1 MIRRLSGCPAPRRSW
16 SDRRKTQD
24 QNHRLIHRSREV
36 FWYGRRVG
44 DLLGYARVSTVDQRL
59 DLQLDA
65 LKTAGCKRVWSDTAS
80 GSLTERPELSQ
91 VFDHLRWGD
100 TLVVWRLDRL
110 GRSVRH
116 LVDVVAELGERG
128 IGLRSLQ
135 EGIDTTTPGGRL
147 VFHVFSALAQ
157 FEREV
162 VIERSRAGVAA
173 ARARGRVGGRPAL
186 MTPAKLATA
195 RRLREGRDHTL
206 EEIADVIGVSRST
219 LVRHLA
225 ACGTSKEIG
234 LA

>member
-1 MIRRLSGCPAPRRSW
+1 
-16 SDRRKTQD
+16 
-24 QNHRLIHRSREV
+24 
-36 FWYGRRVG
+36 
-44 DLLGYARVSTVDQRL
+44 VSTVDQRL

-65 LKTAGCKRVWSDTAS
+65 LKAAGCQRVWSDTAS
-80 GSLTERPELSQ
+80 GSLTERPKLTEL
-91 VFDHLRWGD
+91 FDHLRPGD

-116 LVDVVAELGERG
+116 LIDLVGELSDRRVGF
-128 IGLRSLQ
+128 RSLQ

-157 FEREV
+157 FEREII
-162 VIERSRAGVAA
+162 IERSRAGVAA

-195 RRLREGRDHTL
+195 RRLRDSREHTL
-206 EEIADVIGVSRST
+206 KEIASVIGVSRST

-225 ACGTSKEIG
+225 GG
-234 LA
+234 

>member
-1 MIRRLSGCPAPRRSW
+1 
-16 SDRRKTQD
+16 
-24 QNHRLIHRSREV
+24 
-36 FWYGRRVG
+36 VG
-44 DLLGYARVSTVDQRL
+44 DLLGYARVSTGDQRL

-65 LKTAGCKRVWSDTAS
+65 LKAAGCQRVWSDTAS
-80 GSLTERPELSQ
+80 GSLTERPELLLL
-91 VFDHLRWGD
+91 FDHLRPSD

-116 LVDVVAELGERG
+116 LINVVGDLAEQGV
-128 IGLRSLQ
+128 GLRSLQ

-162 VIERSRAGVAA
+162 IIERSRAGVAA

-186 MTPAKLATA
+186 MTPAKLGTA
-195 RRLREGRDHTL
+195 RRLREGQGHTL
-206 EEIADVIGVSRST
+206 EEIAGVIGVSRST

-225 ACGTSKEIG
+225 RPE
-234 LA
+234 L

>member
-1 MIRRLSGCPAPRRSW
+1 
-16 SDRRKTQD
+16 
-24 QNHRLIHRSREV
+24 
-36 FWYGRRVG
+36 VG
-44 DLLGYARVSTVDQRL
+44 DLLGYARVSSGDQRL

-65 LKTAGCKRVWSDTAS
+65 LKAAGCQRVWSDTAS
-80 GSLTERPELSQ
+80 GSLTERPEL
-91 VFDHLRWGD
+91 VRLFDHLRPGD
-100 TLVVWRLDRL
+100 TIVVWRLDRL

-116 LVDVVAELGERG
+116 LIDVVGELGERG
-128 IGLRSLQ
+128 VGLRSLQ

-162 VIERSRAGVAA
+162 IIERSRAGVAA

-186 MTPAKLATA
+186 MTPAKLGTA
-195 RRLREGRDHTL
+195 RRLREGQQHSL

-225 ACGTSKEIG
+225 KPQRSRGPDAVR
-234 LA
+234 A

>member
-1 MIRRLSGCPAPRRSW
+1 M
-16 SDRRKTQD
+16 
-24 QNHRLIHRSREV
+24 

-44 DLLGYARVSTVDQRL
+44 DLLGYARISTVDHRL
-59 DLQLDA
+59 DMQLDD

-80 GSLTERPELSQ
+80 ASLTERPELSR
-91 VFDHLRWGD
+91 VFDHLRRDD

-110 GRSVRH
+110 GRSVPAPGRPCRRARGVGHRFAISPRSDRH
-116 LVDVVAELGERG
+116 A
-128 IGLRSLQ
+128 
-135 EGIDTTTPGGRL
+135 
-147 VFHVFSALAQ
+147 FSALAQ

-162 VIERSRAGVAA
+162 VIECSAASVAA

-186 MTPAKLATA
+186 MPPPKLATA

-206 EEIADVIGVSRST
+206 EEMADVIGVSRYT

-225 ACGTSKEIG
+225 ACETSKGIA